1 MNTITRRFILR
12 LIIGLL
18 TFAIGVGAAMLLG
31 GFRPFDR
38 FSGLP
43 HFSHRDY
50 YYYQSRETTL
60 EPAFEYHEY
69 HERGCRMRNRLS
81 ELPPNAPH
89 VLLPSDPHVDAP
101 MPPPPPRPLR

>member
-38 FSGLP
+38 FSGP
-43 HFSHRDY
+43 TYYRHREY
-50 YYYQSRETTL
+50 NYYQSRETAL

-69 HERGCRMRNRLS
+69 HEQGCRMRIRIN
-81 ELPPNAPH
+81 ELPPSAPN
-89 VLLPSDPHVDAP
+89 VDAP
-101 MPPPPPRPLR
+101 MPPAPPRPLR

>member
-1 MNTITRRFILR
+1 MHTLTRRFILR

-38 FSGLP
+38 FSGST

-50 YYYQSRETTL
+50 YYYRSEATTTD
-60 EPAFEYHEY
+60 PAFIYPVYREHG
-69 HERGCRMRNRLS
+69 HGCKSRLELN
-81 ELPPNAPH
+81 ELPPPPPAPH
-89 VLLPSDPHVDAP
+89 VGAP
-101 MPPPPPRPLR
+101 MPPPAPPRPLR

>member
-1 MNTITRRFILR
+1 MNTLTRRFILR

-38 FSGLP
+38 FSGLT

-50 YYYQSRETTL
+50 YYQSREAVL

-69 HERGCRMRNRLS
+69 HERGCRMRSRIN
-81 ELPPNAPH
+81 ELPSAPN
-89 VLLPSDPHVDAP
+89 VDAP

>member
-1 MNTITRRFILR
+1 MNTITKRFILR

-31 GFRPFDR
+31 GFKPFDR
-38 FSGLP
+38 FSGP
-43 HFSHRDY
+43 TYYRHREYNY
-50 YYYQSRETTL
+50 YRSREATL

-69 HERGCRMRNRLS
+69 HEQGYRLRNSPNELS
-81 ELPPNAPH
+81 PPPA
-89 VLLPSDPHVDAP
+89 PHVDAP

>member
-1 MNTITRRFILR
+1 MNTLTRRFILR

-38 FSGLP
+38 FSGSTY
-43 HFSHRDY
+43 FSHRDY
-50 YYYQSRETTL
+50 YYYRSREATL

-69 HERGCRMRNRLS
+69 HEHRCKMRNRLS
-81 ELPPNAPH
+81 ELPPTGPQM
-89 VLLPSDPHVDAP
+89 DAP
-101 MPPPPPRPLR
+101 MPPPAPPRPLR

>member
-1 MNTITRRFILR
+1 MNTVTRRFILR

-38 FSGLP
+38 FSG
-43 HFSHRDY
+43 STY
-50 YYYQSRETTL
+50 YNFRLGNYYRSRTVTL

-69 HERGCRMRNRLS
+69 HEQGCRMRNRLS
-81 ELPPNAPH
+81 EIPPPAPH
-89 VLLPSDPHVDAP
+89 VDTP
-101 MPPPPPRPLR
+101 MPPPPPPRPLR

>member
-1 MNTITRRFILR
+1 MNTVTRRFILR

-31 GFRPFDR
+31 GFRPFDS
-38 FSGLP
+38 FSGSI

-50 YYYQSRETTL
+50 DSYRSVTTTL
-60 EPAFEYHEY
+60 EPAFEYHE
-69 HERGCRMRNRLS
+69 HGCRMRNRQNEL
-81 ELPPNAPH
+81 LPPPAP
-89 VLLPSDPHVDAP
+89 LVDAP